1 MTINSKKIWIAGLAA
16 VVLLAGAFF
25 LLPKGSHNSDAV
37 AGPVH
42 PVTAEQTTAPDQ
54 WKIVPADA
62 LAPSDVR
69 WAPLTGDG
77 SN

>member
-1 MTINSKKIWIAGLAA
+1 MIANSKKIWTAGSVA

-25 LLPKGSHNSDAV
+25 LLPKGSHDSDAV
-37 AGPVH
+37 AGPVN
-42 PVTAEQTTAPDQ
+42 PVVAEQTTAPDQ
-54 WKIVPADA
+54 WKIVPADV
-62 LAPSDVR
+62 LANDVR